1 MLIFNHSEFRSKDL
15 KKKKALVRGKKEQ
28 WSLSCFTQMWFLS
41 LSPVSYS
48 TFLGHFH
55 SKVSILMAVA
65 VVAWQSTPGL
75 PHWEECDDDLD
86 CSSLYNPL
94 GVNPLAS

>member
-1 MLIFNHSEFRSKDL
+1 MKFKLFYTDVVSIPF
-15 KKKKALVRGKKEQ
+15 
-28 WSLSCFTQMWFLS
+28 
-41 LSPVSYS
+41 PVSYS

-75 PHWEECDDDLD
+75 PHWEECDDDVD